1 MGAGA
6 ERSGGLR
13 GRCGEQPF
21 RLRIGCPR
29 GSEPERRMPASA
41 SATTNPGGRSM
52 IVVRFKVQ
60 CQPEK
65 TEQARAA
72 FEEMIAPSRAVN
84 GVISFD
90 IARDLADP
98 DSFIATEVFE
108 DQAALE
114 RQESLPEVAK
124 TLAVLEESFAAE
136 PEATIFHVSSSE
148 PWGA

>member
-1 MGAGA
+1 
-6 ERSGGLR
+6 
-13 GRCGEQPF
+13 
-21 RLRIGCPR
+21 
-29 GSEPERRMPASA
+29 
-41 SATTNPGGRSM
+41 M

-65 TEQARAA
+65 TEQVMAA
-72 FEEMIAPSRAVN
+72 FEDVIAPSRAVD

-108 DQAALE
+108 DRAALD
-114 RQESLPEVAK
+114 RQESLPEVAR
-124 TLAVLEESFAAE
+124 TLAVLEESLVAA

-148 PWGA
+148 PHGD